1 MMKLCFVCIKLLRGE
16 KGKIEDMEDI
26 ERKVEMNIENL
37 IWNSRKGNGA
47 MNEEQREQKEIED
60 MVKLLDTFA
69 SSDDSRLKIKM
80 SDELEEGQTQRVYH
94 HGRCD
99 IGSPWACGNAFDA
112 QTEK

>member
-1 MMKLCFVCIKLLRGE
+1 
-16 KGKIEDMEDI
+16 MEDI

-37 IWNSRKGNGA
+37 MQNSGDKNGE
-47 MNEEQREQKEIED
+47 MKEKQREQKEIED

>member
-1 MMKLCFVCIKLLRGE
+1 
-16 KGKIEDMEDI
+16 MEDI
-26 ERKVEMNIENL
+26 ERKVEMNIEKLMQNRG
-37 IWNSRKGNGA
+37 SK
-47 MNEEQREQKEIED
+47 MSEEQRDQKEIED

>member
-1 MMKLCFVCIKLLRGE
+1 
-16 KGKIEDMEDI
+16 MEDI
-26 ERKVEMNIENL
+26 DRKVEMDIEAL
-37 IWNSRKGNGA
+37 VWDSRADNPE
-47 MNEEQREQKEIED
+47 MSEEQREQKEVED

-69 SSDDSRLKIKM
+69 ASDDSRLKIKM
-80 SDELEEGQTQRVYH
+80 SDELAEGQTQRVYH